1 MRHTLTP
8 TQTSNQV
15 HKPTHRQPHSA
26 TVLGK
31 CLTTIC
37 ACGKRR
43 VRAEAASH
51 ADADAAGAAA
61 GDVLEPYLCLRL
73 VLAFYLF
80 ALFVCAVCLPQQSTW
95 NLCADVL
102 AKLPADT
109 HTYTQTKTNPHTH
122 PHLAHHTHTHT
133 LAHSSVCVFDLAR
146 ISIVNPCEKSTCA
159 SLAQATHVSSSP
171 IGQLHSCH
179 CHQLGNELLEFPL
192 VFPLY
197 VLRQHALAPLPLIIL
212 HFLCPILSLYLIR
225 QRVSLFNYTS
235 NIQFQ
240 FKSHQMR
247 LLKLNWFRTP
257 KEITCTC
264 HRLDMPAW
272 K

>member
-15 HKPTHRQPHSA
+15 HKPKHRQPHSA

-51 ADADAAGAAA
+51 ADAGAAA

-133 LAHSSVCVFDLAR
+133 GTLVCLRIWLGSHFNCQSVWEINVCVAR
-146 ISIVNPCEKSTCA
+146 SSNSCVQFSNWSA
-159 SLAQATHVSSSP
+159 AQLPLSPAWQRATWVSSSLP
-171 IGQLHSCH
+171 FICIKAARTCTSASYRLALPLSNSQ
-179 CHQLGNELLEFPL
+179 L
-192 VFPLY
+192 VFN
-197 VLRQHALAPLPLIIL
+197 QAT
-212 HFLCPILSLYLIR
+212 SLVI
-225 QRVSLFNYTS
+225 
-235 NIQFQ
+235 
-240 FKSHQMR
+240 
-247 LLKLNWFRTP
+247 
-257 KEITCTC
+257 
-264 HRLDMPAW
+264 
-272 K
+272 

>member
-8 TQTSNQV
+8 TQTSNQASK
-15 HKPTHRQPHSA
+15 HTNTHRQPHSA

-51 ADADAAGAAA
+51 ADAGAAA

-122 PHLAHHTHTHT
+122 PHPAHHTHTLWHT
-133 LAHSSVCVFDLAR
+133 RLSAYLTWLAFQL
-146 ISIVNPCEKSTCA
+146 SIRVRNQRVRRSLKQLMCPVLQLVSCTA
-159 SLAQATHVSSSP
+159 AIVTSLATSYLS
-171 IGQLHSCH
+171 
-179 CHQLGNELLEFPL
+179 
-192 VFPLY
+192 
-197 VLRQHALAPLPLIIL
+197 
-212 HFLCPILSLYLIR
+212 FL
-225 QRVSLFNYTS
+225 
-235 NIQFQ
+235 
-240 FKSHQMR
+240 
-247 LLKLNWFRTP
+247 
-257 KEITCTC
+257 
-264 HRLDMPAW
+264 
-272 K
+272 

>member
-1 MRHTLTP
+1 MCLTWRIRDMNDLRPTWGIVGHGSSSFKWILQHETHTNTNTDKQP
-8 TQTSNQV
+8 SKHTS
-15 HKPTHRQPHSA
+15 THRQPHSA

-51 ADADAAGAAA
+51 ADAGAAA

-133 LAHSSVCVFDLAR
+133 LAHSSVCVFDLAC

-212 HFLCPILSLYLIR
+212 HFLCPILSI
-225 QRVSLFNYTS
+225 
-235 NIQFQ
+235 
-240 FKSHQMR
+240 
-247 LLKLNWFRTP
+247 
-257 KEITCTC
+257 
-264 HRLDMPAW
+264 
-272 K
+272 